1 MKSIAYYT
9 LTLLVYVLEFTIG
22 VFLFPVCLMQGLLF
36 LLEEGRYT
44 LSSEGER
51 SDPSK
56 REGG

>member
-9 LTLLVYVLEFTIG
+9 LTVLVYVLEFTIG
-22 VFLFPVCLMQGLLF
+22 VFLFPVCLMQGLVF
-36 LLEEGRYT
+36 YVDEVRYT

>member
-9 LTLLVYVLEFTIG
+9 LTVLVYVLEFTIG
-22 VFLFPVCLMQGLLF
+22 ALLFPVCLMQGLLF
-36 LLEEGRYT
+36 LVEECRHT